1 MNAQRKQQQQ
11 QPPPPLPQQQQQ
23 QKQQQQPKRLPQ
35 AAPPS
40 HRPRHNQGT
49 HAQPPPDPQPPSLQ
63 LQLQQPAMQE
73 RQRRIYQQQLLT
85 EHFGYSPLSFV
96 DDVINS
102 INNLIYQASM
112 ALQAYA
118 EQEMADIDPSLMEC
132 AKCIHRFETLL
143 ESAVDKNFDRFELY
157 ALKNIFGVPE
167 DVDVVLPHYE
177 ALDFDIPDSKEREL
191 DDQLAM
197 LRRQV
202 IATKALNY
210 KLRKELDMQNR
221 KKRQLEKCRD
231 QIMFLR
237 EAIKE
242 FGDVQPL
249 PQTLIF
255 IRDNIETLHDRF
267 QQLYTK
273 LQQYQ
278 QQDQQLLSKSSSSA
292 STTSS
297 GTSSSSALASL
308 RDHLARLQPDQRAIY
323 IQSVVRKQTDELQR
337 SRAQG

>member
-1 MNAQRKQQQQ
+1 MHAQRKQQQQ
-11 QPPPPLPQQQQQ
+11 QQQHNAPRTQL
-23 QKQQQQPKRLPQ
+23 QQQPSQKGSQ
-35 AAPPS
+35 ADPPI
-40 HRPRHNQGT
+40 
-49 HAQPPPDPQPPSLQ
+49 PSTLQ
-63 LQLQQPAMQE
+63 HQLQQPALQE

-118 EQEMADIDPSLMEC
+118 EQEMADMDPTLIEC

-143 ESAVDKNFDRFELY
+143 EAAVDKNFDRFELY

-167 DVDVVLPHYE
+167 DVDIVLPHYE
-177 ALDFDIPDSKEREL
+177 ALDFDIPDSREQEL
-191 DDQLAM
+191 DDQLEQ

-210 KLRKELDMQNR
+210 KLRKELDLQNR

-231 QIMFLR
+231 QILFLR
-237 EAIKE
+237 ETIKE

-267 QQLYTK
+267 QQLYNK
-273 LQQYQ
+273 LLQYQ
-278 QQDQQLLSKSSSSA
+278 EQEQQKHHISSSSA
-292 STTSS
+292 DTSASTGSNP
-297 GTSSSSALASL
+297 SALAAL

-323 IQSVVRKQTDELQR
+323 IQSVVRKQADEIHR
-337 SRAQG
+337 SGSQT

>member
-1 MNAQRKQQQQ
+1 MHAQRKQQQQ
-11 QPPPPLPQQQQQ
+11 QHTAPRTQL
-23 QKQQQQPKRLPQ
+23 QQQPAHKGSQ
-35 AAPPS
+35 ADPPI
-40 HRPRHNQGT
+40 
-49 HAQPPPDPQPPSLQ
+49 PSTLQ
-63 LQLQQPAMQE
+63 HQLQQPALQE

-118 EQEMADIDPSLMEC
+118 EQEMADMDPTLIEC

-143 ESAVDKNFDRFELY
+143 EAAVDKNFDRFELY

-167 DVDVVLPHYE
+167 DVDIVLPHYE
-177 ALDFDIPDSKEREL
+177 ALDFDIPDSREQEL
-191 DDQLAM
+191 DDQLEQ

-210 KLRKELDMQNR
+210 KLRKELDLQNR

-231 QIMFLR
+231 QILFLR
-237 EAIKE
+237 ETIKE

-267 QQLYTK
+267 QQLYNK
-273 LQQYQ
+273 LLQYQ
-278 QQDQQLLSKSSSSA
+278 EQEQQKHHISSSSSDTSA
-292 STTSS
+292 STGSNP
-297 GTSSSSALASL
+297 SALAAL

-323 IQSVVRKQTDELQR
+323 IQSVIRKQADEIHR
-337 SRAQG
+337 SGSQP